1 MGTEECFPLANCFRN
16 CACMC
21 IRVSCT
27 CVCVFVLC
35 VCLHLQVYVRMA
47 ALFSIL
53 RGGPHHKKH
62 EAARDA

>member
-1 MGTEECFPLANCFRN
+1 MLSLAPIACPTVHV
-16 CACMC
+16 CAYAS
-21 IRVSCT
+21 RAR
-27 CVCVFVLC
+27 VCVFVLC

-62 EAARDA
+62 VAARDA